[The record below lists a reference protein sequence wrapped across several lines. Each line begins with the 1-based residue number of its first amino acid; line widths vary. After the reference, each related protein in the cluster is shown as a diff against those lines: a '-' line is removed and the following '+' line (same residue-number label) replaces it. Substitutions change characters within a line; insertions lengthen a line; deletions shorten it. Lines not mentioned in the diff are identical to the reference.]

1 MLTVS
6 LAHTEARLSELT
18 DKIENGEE
26 VVITRRG
33 RPAARLGPI
42 EPRRQPIDVK
52 AMGAYTLSNRG
63 TWLSF
68 GKTGGGLTVLIEGAP
83 TRNDI
88 YGGCRGVRRGAS
100 PPVTTDPSEGW
111 QHAVD
116 TPPRTPLITAIHF
129 TRDCFA

>member
-26 VVITRRG
+26 VVITHRG

-88 YGGCRGVRRGAS
+88 Y
-100 PPVTTDPSEGW
+100 
-111 QHAVD
+111 
-116 TPPRTPLITAIHF
+116 
-129 TRDCFA
+129 

>member
-1 MLTVS
+1 LVICVTIEGGMLTVS
-6 LAHTEARLSELT
+6 LAHAEAHLSELT

-42 EPRRQPIDVK
+42 EPRRRPIDVK
-52 AMGAYTLSNRG
+52 AMGAYTLSSRG

-83 TRNDI
+83 NRNDI
-88 YGGCRGVRRGAS
+88 YGGCRGVRRGRGRQSQRIPARDGS
-100 PPVTTDPSEGW
+100 
-111 QHAVD
+111 
-116 TPPRTPLITAIHF
+116 TPLTSPLGP
-129 TRDCFA
+129 R

>member
-63 TWLSF
+63 TRLSF

-88 YGGCRGVRRGAS
+88 YGGCRDVRRGAR
-100 PPVTTDPSEGW
+100 PPVTTDPREGW

-116 TPPRTPLITAIHF
+116 TPLGPH
-129 TRDCFA
+129 

>member
-52 AMGAYTLSNRG
+52 AMGA
-63 TWLSF
+63 
-68 GKTGGGLTVLIEGAP
+68 
-83 TRNDI
+83 
-88 YGGCRGVRRGAS
+88 
-100 PPVTTDPSEGW
+100 
-111 QHAVD
+111 
-116 TPPRTPLITAIHF
+116 
-129 TRDCFA
+129 